1 MTTFYLVRH
10 ALTAHTG
17 SRLSGWAPGVH
28 LTDKG
33 IAQAEAVADGL
44 ADAGLDAVYSSPIER
59 TLETARVIAAHHGL
73 EVRIRR
79 ALGEVR
85 YGKWT
90 NRSFKTL
97 TRTRL
102 WTSVQRWPSGTRFPE
117 GETLREVQARAV
129 TEIERLRE
137 EHPRHQVCCVS
148 HADVIRLVAAHYL
161 GLHIDLFQ
169 RLVVSPGSI
178 TVIGIGDEGPR
189 VLTVNALPVTMPSIS
204 E

>member
-28 LTDKG
+28 LTDEG
-33 IAQAEAVADGL
+33 IAQAEAVAEGL

-137 EHPRHQVCCVS
+137 EHPRHRVCCVS

-189 VLTVNALPVTMPSIS
+189 VLTVNAPPPTMPSIS